1 MSAMRPP
8 EIPPGYTSEEDRA
21 LRMLTYGCYVASAAD
36 ADGAPHASTVAWV
49 SQASFRP
56 PLVMIA
62 VQSGGPLCEAMD
74 ASEKFAINV
83 VGNEQVDLAERYLR
97 HVEYVPPD
105 PADFE
110 AGKDVGVPVLKQ
122 VPAYLECQAV
132 GKLTGGDHT
141 IFVGRVEGGAIR
153 DDAARPLMLADTPW
167 VYAGLMGRE

>member
-1 MSAMRPP
+1 MSVMRPP
-8 EIPPGYTSEEDRA
+8 EIPPDYTSEGDRA

-56 PLVMIA
+56 PLVMVA
-62 VQSGGPLCEAMD
+62 VQSEGPLYEAMD

-83 VGNEQVDLAERYLR
+83 VGDGQVELAERYIR
-97 HVEYVPPD
+97 HAEYVPPN

-110 AGKDVGVPVLKQ
+110 ASQDVGVPVLKQ
-122 VPAYLECQAV
+122 VPAYLECQVV

-141 IFVGRVEGGAIR
+141 VFVGCVEGGAIR
-153 DDAARPLMLADTPW
+153 DDVARPLMLADTPW
-167 VYAGLMGRE
+167 VYAGFMGRE